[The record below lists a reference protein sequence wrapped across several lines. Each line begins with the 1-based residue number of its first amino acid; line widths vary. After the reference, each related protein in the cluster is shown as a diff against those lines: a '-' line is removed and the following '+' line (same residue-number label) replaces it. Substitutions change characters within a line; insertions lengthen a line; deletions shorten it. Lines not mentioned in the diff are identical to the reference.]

1 MKLVIGNHN
10 YSSWPLRAWLLLEQ
24 FGIEFNTQRIALYK
38 EDFREQILAINPAG
52 RVPVLQDNDLIIW
65 DSLAIA
71 EYINEQYLD
80 MKGWPADP
88 ALRAHARSSCAEMHS
103 GFNDLRH
110 EVPMNCR
117 RFIDNFEISEAVQKD
132 IHRICQL
139 WTEALEKSASDQ
151 FLYGDFSIADAFYA
165 PVVFRF
171 TRYGVELPKQ
181 LQAYCERMLALA
193 SMREWLCLAEAEV
206 EVIEE
211 EEV

>member
-10 YSSWPLRAWLLLEQ
+10 YSSWSLRPWLLLKQ
-24 FGIEFNTQRIALYK
+24 FGIQFDSQRIALFEAGFK
-38 EDFREQILAINPAG
+38 EQIQAINPAG
-52 RVPVLQDNDLIIW
+52 RVPVLMDNDLTIW

-71 EYINEQYLD
+71 EYVNEQHLD
-80 MKGWPADP
+80 MKGWPADA

-132 IHRICQL
+132 IQRICQL
-139 WTEALEKSASDQ
+139 WSEALDKSGSDQ
-151 FLYGDFSIADAFYA
+151 FLYGEFSIADAYYA

-171 TRYGVELPKQ
+171 TRYGVELPEQ
-181 LQAYCERMLALA
+181 LQAYCDRMLELA
-193 SMREWLCLAEAEV
+193 SMREWLRLAEAEV